1 MAVNQRVTCHVKKMG
16 ASALGCKEN
25 ERSAATDAWNVKK
38 MGSHRADIPDVKK
51 MSGLTRGMDVKK
63 MGETY
68 CGRRT

>member
-1 MAVNQRVTCHVKKMG
+1 MTWHVKKMG

-51 MSGLTRGMDVKK
+51 MSGLTRGM
-63 MGETY
+63 
-68 CGRRT
+68 